1 MRFYLLNV
9 VIYLEKYSVK
19 VVELDMEN
27 KMTYYHSANYG
38 TINIE
43 TYLPLVDQIIKQLN
57 LKESSLIDYDDLF
70 SIGIMGLLDA
80 IDKYNNHNKVSFN
93 NYARLR
99 IKSAILNEIRQV
111 EFLSRDK
118 IALIET
124 YYKKCEEIQQLLLR
138 NPSDEEICECMQI
151 GIDELLKIHSNINCL
166 SISSLDE
173 AIDDC
178 EGEPICLCDLL
189 KDSADN
195 ALNLIEKKE
204 LKQELLDAIWKLSDR
219 EMIILHFYYKE
230 ELSLACMSE
239 ILNISMSRISQLHKQ
254 AIKNLRHHLLMEKN
268 Y

>member
-1 MRFYLLNV
+1 M
-9 VIYLEKYSVK
+9 IYLEKHSVK

-43 TYLPLVDQIIKQLN
+43 TYLPLVDQIIKQLD
-57 LKESSLIDYDDLF
+57 LRESSLMDYDDLF
-70 SIGIMGLLDA
+70 SIGTMGLLDA
-80 IDKYNNHNKVSFN
+80 INKYNNKVSFD

-118 IALIET
+118 ISLIET
-124 YYKKCEEIQQLLLR
+124 YYKKYEELEQFLLR

-151 GIDELLKIHSNINCL
+151 EIDKLLKIHFNINCL

-173 AIDDC
+173 VIDDC

-204 LKQELLDAIWKLSDR
+204 QKQEILDAIWKLSDR

-230 ELSLACMSE
+230 ELSLACMSK

-254 AIKNLRHHLLMEKN
+254 VIKNLRYHLLMRKN

>member
-1 MRFYLLNV
+1 M
-9 VIYLEKYSVK
+9 IYLEKHSVK

-43 TYLPLVDQIIKQLN
+43 TYLPLVDQIIKQLD
-57 LKESSLIDYDDLF
+57 LRESSLMDYDDLF
-70 SIGIMGLLDA
+70 SIGTMGLLDA
-80 IDKYNNHNKVSFN
+80 INKYSTNKKVSFEK
-93 NYARLR
+93 YVKLC
-99 IKSAILNEIRQV
+99 IKGAILNELKYV
-111 EFLSRDK
+111 GVLSRDK
-118 IALIET
+118 MLLVET
-124 YYKKCEEIQQLLLR
+124 YYKKYEELQQLLLR

-151 GIDELLKIHSNINCL
+151 EIDKLLKIHFNINCL

-173 AIDDC
+173 VIDDC

-189 KDSADN
+189 RDSADN

-204 LKQELLDAIWKLSDR
+204 QKQEILDAIWKLSDR

-254 AIKNLRHHLLMEKN
+254 AIKNLRHHLLMRKK

>member
-1 MRFYLLNV
+1 M
-9 VIYLEKYSVK
+9 IYLEKHSVK
-19 VVELDMEN
+19 VVDLYMKNE
-27 KMTYYHSANYG
+27 MTDYHSANYG

-43 TYLPLVDQIIKQLN
+43 TYLPLVDQIIKQLD
-57 LKESSLIDYDDLF
+57 LRESSLMDYDDLF
-70 SIGIMGLLDA
+70 SIGTMGLLDA
-80 IDKYNNHNKVSFN
+80 INKYNNKVSFD

-118 IALIET
+118 ISLIET
-124 YYKKCEEIQQLLLR
+124 YYKKYEELEQFLLR

-151 GIDELLKIHSNINCL
+151 EIDKLLKIHFNINCL

-173 AIDDC
+173 VIDEC

-189 KDSADN
+189 RDSADN

-204 LKQELLDAIWKLSDR
+204 LKQEILDAIWKLSDR

-254 AIKNLRHHLLMEKN
+254 AIKNLRHHLLMRKK